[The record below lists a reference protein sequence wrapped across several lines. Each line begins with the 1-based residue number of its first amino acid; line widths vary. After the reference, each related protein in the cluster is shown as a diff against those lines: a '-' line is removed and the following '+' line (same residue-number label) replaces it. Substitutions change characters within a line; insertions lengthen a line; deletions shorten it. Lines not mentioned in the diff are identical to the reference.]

1 MRQYLV
7 PPLGIRVYLG
17 TGGSFLAGLRGL
29 FRLTATPPIV
39 ATPASRWLYRR
50 QPPNCEASA
59 T

>member
-17 TGGSFLAGLRGL
+17 TGRSFLAGLRGL

-39 ATPASRWLYRR
+39 ATPASRWLHLP
-50 QPPNCEASA
+50 QPPDGEASA